1 MEENKKLGTGIII
14 LTILILLSAIL
25 GIITN
30 FGLMFFGNLI
40 VESYDGEV
48 IESTTNNAYLIID
61 IILRV
66 IFLVSTILIF
76 MKKSLGIYS
85 YFIVA
90 IISIIT
96 SIIFNGFSTSIIA
109 SLIVPI
115 LMAIFILRK
124 REIFNL

>member
-14 LTILILLSAIL
+14 LTIFILLSAIL

-115 LMAIFILRK
+115 LMAIFIFKK
-124 REIFNL
+124 REAFNL